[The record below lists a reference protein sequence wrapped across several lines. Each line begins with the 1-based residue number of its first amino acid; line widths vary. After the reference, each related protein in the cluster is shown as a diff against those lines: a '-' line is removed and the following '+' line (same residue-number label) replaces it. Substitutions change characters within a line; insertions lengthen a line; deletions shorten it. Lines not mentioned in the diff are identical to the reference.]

1 MHSYSLLSQIDE
13 FMEGNAKKLIT
24 DKKIAATCF
33 NEDDPYWQLYKSSNA
48 GASQIDLE
56 EQISEF
62 LENQADYKKLQE
74 KIQTKKATGADM
86 LNLMQERGEI

>member
-48 GASQIDLE
+48 SASQIDLE

-62 LENQADYKKLQE
+62 L
-74 KIQTKKATGADM
+74 
-86 LNLMQERGEI
+86 